1 LTDDHIYDDPKPRAW
16 RATDLKRAEQPRWLA
31 KGRLP
36 QGAVSILVGEEG
48 IGKSLLWVHVAAAVT
63 TGKPLPEFG
72 VPARKPGHVL
82 VVITEDDWSTT
93 VLPRLTA
100 AGADLDYVQVICT
113 EDDGSGS
120 PMFPRDIDL
129 VRDADPVPAFV
140 VVDAWLDTVPS
151 NLSVKDPQ
159 GARQA
164 LHPWRDIGIT
174 TDASILLLTH
184 TNRSTTGSAR
194 DKYGATSELRK
205 KARMTLFAQRDENGD
220 LTVGPEKSNTTGKL
234 PATIFR
240 IDPVAF
246 FEPTDDYDGTIP
258 VLRYVGE
265 SERTAGEILESM
277 TQAAVE
283 GDDADEIGEWLSS
296 FLSDGP
302 DGRQAANDVY
312 AAAETAGYSKDQAKR
327 AKRRLGVEPEKRD
340 GGWFWRLPQGSGQG
354 GSISE
359 ERSLTP
365 FLVRECVS
373 SAPLDGQGSK
383 GARERG
389 VQTRTLDRPLDVWR
403 VSGTPV
409 GSREGF

>member
-1 LTDDHIYDDPKPRAW
+1 MTDPKTFTEPKPKAW
-16 RATDLKRAEQPRWLA
+16 RATDLKKAEQPRWLA

-48 IGKSLLWVHVAAAVT
+48 IGKSLLWVRIAAAVT
-63 TGKPLPEFG
+63 TGKPFPEFG
-72 VPARKPGHVL
+72 VPAREPRNVL

-129 VRDADPVPAFV
+129 VRDADPAPAFV

-164 LHPWRDIGIT
+164 LHPWRDIALS

-184 TNRSTTGSAR
+184 TNRSSTGSAR

-205 KARMTLFAQRDENGD
+205 KARMTLYAQRDEDGS
-220 LTVGPEKSNTTGKL
+220 LAVGPEKSNTTGKL

-240 IDPVAF
+240 IDAVDF
-246 FEPTDDYDGTIP
+246 FDPTADYDGTVP
-258 VLRYVGE
+258 VLTYIGE

-277 TQAAVE
+277 TRAAAD
-283 GDDADEIGEWLSS
+283 GDDADEIGDWLIGLLRDGADWR
-296 FLSDGP
+296 LS
-302 DGRQAANDVY
+302 ANDVFS
-312 AAAETAGYSKDQAKR
+312 AAEVAGYSKDQAKR
-327 AKRRLGVEPEKRD
+327 AKRRLGVSSEKRD
-340 GGWFWRLPQGSGQG
+340 GGWFWCAPQGSAQG
-354 GSISE
+354 GPLPES
-359 ERSLTP
+359 RSLTP
-365 FLVRECVS
+365 FHVRELCEPCS
-373 SAPLDGQGSK
+373 LGTSREQGGK
-383 GARERG
+383 GAG
-389 VQTRTLDRPLDVWR
+389 VRYTRP
-403 VSGTPV
+403 
-409 GSREGF
+409 